1 MENQVLRRVK
11 MKTLVTNCYDCP
23 LRECPGNGYSDTCWV
38 SGVIVKNGEP
48 VDGDCS
54 LDKNDFVLKK
64 K

>member
-1 MENQVLRRVK
+1 